1 LLTLV
6 IARSRKKTSTFSAAG
21 RAITQMGGLPIGVG
35 KGVIAGGGAVAGGV
49 VSGISTVGGGVAS
62 GISTVGGGV
71 ASGIG
76 SVGGGVASGIGTVGG
91 GVAQGIG
98 SVGGFAGRHMGL
110 TKKKENGAL
119 PSAPNNDVPSGAAN
133 FAADGVSQP
142 SPDATPPET
151 AGTLTVTVLS
161 AKDLKSTHKDA
172 LPKPYVSIR
181 CGGKTH
187 KTEHLKGP
195 EVEW

>member
-1 LLTLV
+1 
-6 IARSRKKTSTFSAAG
+6 
-21 RAITQMGGLPIGVG
+21 MGVG
-35 KGVIAGGGAVAGGV
+35 KGVMAGGGTVAKGVIAGGGAVAGGV
-49 VSGISTVGGGVAS
+49 IAGGGAVA
-62 GISTVGGGV
+62 GGV

-76 SVGGGVASGIGTVGG
+76 TVGGGVASGIGTVGG
-91 GVAQGIG
+91 GVAHGIG
-98 SVGGFAGRHMGL
+98 SVGGFAGRRMGL
-110 TKKKENGAL
+110 VKKEGNDDE
-119 PSAPNNDVPSGAAN
+119 SAPVPSGAAN
-133 FAADGVSQP
+133 IAADGVSQP
-142 SPDATPPET
+142 SPNATPPEV